1 MEPTSDQQK
10 SDSKRLLPWAI
21 GGCAVVLVCGVL
33 LVVLIG
39 VGVAASG
46 SSSRI
51 QTLLTELGLRGSS
64 ERQTAGG
71 GAAETAAPDV
81 SGGQQESAAG
91 AGEEGGGQQAGA
103 GEGEAQP
110 PTATQPPATAT
121 PGGGT
126 AGAVGEEDF
135 TRLIEEGAI
144 TVISVDSPGTAGIT
158 GPGVLVVNVS
168 NPGSQQITV
177 TIPAGY
183 VFFPPAGSAEQR
195 MMVLQSASVVV
206 PAGGTAALSPY
217 VACIDSNATPP
228 GIGSAYTPGSMV
240 EDEDLLSLAQCLD
253 QQELPVIDYTGAPDS
268 AGEVVIQTMGL
279 QFAVWSVTEGENY
292 AEFMAQFAATPEA
305 GGAAGSIP
313 GMGDMGSWASATQM
327 WLDLCNVQFDR

>member
-1 MEPTSDQQK
+1 MEPRANQQK
-10 SDSKRLLPWAI
+10 RSSKRLLPWAI

-33 LVVLIG
+33 IVALIG

-110 PTATQPPATAT
+110 PPTAT
-121 PGGGT
+121 PGGGA
-126 AGAVGEEDF
+126 AGATGEEDF

-168 NPGSQQITV
+168 NHGSQQITV

-183 VFFPPAGSAEQR
+183 VFFPPVGSDEQR
-195 MMVLQSASVVV
+195 MMVLQSATVVI

-217 VACIDSNATPP
+217 VACIDSDAAAP
-228 GIGSAYTPGSMV
+228 GISSAYTPGSMV
-240 EDEDLLSLAQCLD
+240 EDEDLLALAVCLD
-253 QQELPVIDYTGAPDS
+253 VQELPVIDYTGAPDS
-268 AGEVVIQTMGL
+268 ADEMVIQTMGL
-279 QFAVWSVTEGENY
+279 QLAVWSVVEGENY

-313 GMGDMGSWASATQM
+313 GMGEMGSWASATQM